1 LTLGPNG
8 NTFALAG
15 ALAALSARRRE
26 EVLPAMDLGK
36 DLMLDMYRS
45 MQRIRQFEG
54 RVRDLAIANELPGF
68 VHVSIGEEASAT
80 GVCAALRKTDRIT
93 STHRGHSHLIAK
105 GGRLDRMM
113 AELYG
118 KREGYCKGKGGSMHI
133 VDFSLGILGANGIV
147 GAGLPIAAGSALAA
161 QIAGRDDVTACF
173 FGDGA
178 SNEGT
183 FHEALNL
190 AAVWK
195 LPVVFVCENNGFGEF
210 TPMETVTSVKDI
222 AERAHGYAI
231 PGHIV
236 DGNDVFEVYRYASEA
251 IARARAG
258 EGPTLL
264 ECKTYRW
271 EGHVVGEQAFL
282 GSSGYRTEAEIESWK
297 KKCPLIKFEKFVLE
311 SGKISKAELDRIV
324 NETQAELEAAVEF
337 ARQATLPDPSEVADD
352 VFA

>member
-1 LTLGPNG
+1 
-8 NTFALAG
+8 
-15 ALAALSARRRE
+15 
-26 EVLPAMDLGK
+26 MDLGK
-36 DLMLDMYRS
+36 DLLLDMYRS
-45 MQRIRQFEG
+45 MTRIRLFETK
-54 RVRDLAIANELPGF
+54 VRDLATANEIPGF

-113 AELYG
+113 AELFG
-118 KREGYCKGKGGSMHI
+118 KRTGYCKGKGGSMHI

-147 GAGLPIAAGSALAA
+147 GAGLPIATGSALAA
-161 QIAGRDDVTACF
+161 VIAGTEDVTACF

-183 FHEALNL
+183 FHESLNL

-210 TPMETVTSVKDI
+210 TPMQTVTSVKDI
-222 AERAHGYAI
+222 AVRAKAYDI

-236 DGNDVFEVYRYASEA
+236 DGNDVLEVYRYASEA

-271 EGHVVGEQAFL
+271 EGHCGRRAGLSRHGV
-282 GSSGYRTEAEIESWK
+282 
-297 KKCPLIKFEKFVLE
+297 
-311 SGKISKAELDRIV
+311 ISHRAGGQRMEG
-324 NETQAELEAAVEF
+324 A
-337 ARQATLPDPSEVADD
+337 LPADSL
-352 VFA
+352 

>member
-1 LTLGPNG
+1 
-8 NTFALAG
+8 
-15 ALAALSARRRE
+15 
-26 EVLPAMDLGK
+26 VGK
-36 DLMLDMYRS
+36 DKLLDMYHT
-45 MQRIRQFEG
+45 MQRIRHFESKI
-54 RVRDLAIANELPGF
+54 RDLALTGEIPGF

-80 GVCAALRKTDRIT
+80 GVCAALRPTDRIT

-113 AELYG
+113 AEIFG
-118 KREGYCKGKGGSMHI
+118 KRAGYCKGKGGSMHI

-147 GAGLPIAAGSALAA
+147 GAGLPIATGSALAA

-183 FHEALNL
+183 FHESLNL

-210 TPMETVTSVKDI
+210 TPMKTVTSVTDI
-222 AERAHGYAI
+222 AVRAQAYNI

-236 DGNDVFEVYRYASEA
+236 DGNNVLEVFAYASDA
-251 IARARAG
+251 VARARAG
-258 EGPTLL
+258 GGPTLL

-282 GSSGYRTEAEIESWK
+282 GEEAYRSKAEVEEWK
-297 KKCPLIKFEKFVLE
+297 RKCPLIRFEKWCAE
-311 SGKISKAELDRIV
+311 SGRIAPAELARIV
-324 NETQAELEAAVEF
+324 ADTQAELEAAIEF
-337 ARQATLPDPSEVADD
+337 ARAAELPNASEVTDD
-352 VFA
+352 VFTTEPRK

>member
-1 LTLGPNG
+1 
-8 NTFALAG
+8 
-15 ALAALSARRRE
+15 
-26 EVLPAMDLGK
+26 MDLGK
-36 DLMLDMYRS
+36 DLLLDMYRS
-45 MQRIRQFEG
+45 MTRIRLFEIK
-54 RVRDLAIANELPGF
+54 VRDLATANEIPGF

-113 AELYG
+113 AELFG
-118 KREGYCKGKGGSMHI
+118 KRTGYCKGKGGSMHI

-147 GAGLPIAAGSALAA
+147 GAGLPIATGSALAA
-161 QIAGRDDVTACF
+161 VIAGTEDVTACF

-183 FHEALNL
+183 FHESLNL

-210 TPMETVTSVKDI
+210 TPMQTVTSVKDI
-222 AERAHGYAI
+222 AVRAKAYDI

-236 DGNDVFEVYRYASEA
+236 DGNDVLEVYRYASEA

-282 GSSGYRTEAEIESWK
+282 GTGSYRTEQEVNEWK
-297 KKCPLIKFEKFVLE
+297 TRCPLIRFDKFAAE
-311 SGKISKAELDRIV
+311 SGKISVADLQRIKK
-324 NETQAELEAAVEF
+324 ETEAELEEAVKF
-337 ARQATLPDPSEVADD
+337 ARESPLPDASEVTED
-352 VFA
+352 VFTD